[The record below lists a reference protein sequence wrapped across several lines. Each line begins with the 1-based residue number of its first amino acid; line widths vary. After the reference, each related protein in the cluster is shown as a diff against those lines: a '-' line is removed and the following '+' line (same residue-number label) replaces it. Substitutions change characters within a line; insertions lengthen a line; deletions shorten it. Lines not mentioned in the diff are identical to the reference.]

1 MQVSNNVFIC
11 YHGTTRLVIIAATAT
26 SARAKAHSTIARRIP
41 LTDISVSDA
50 NNITI
55 LPSAGSLP

>member
-26 SARAKAHSTIARRIP
+26 SARAKAHSTTARRIP

>member
-1 MQVSNNVFIC
+1 MQASNNVFIC

-41 LTDISVSDA
+41 LTDISVSDPHGV
-50 NNITI
+50 TL
-55 LPSAGSLP
+55 LPSAGSMS

>member
-50 NNITI
+50 NNTTI

>member
-1 MQVSNNVFIC
+1 MQVSNSYVC